1 MSLWGTFVGSVTLHM
16 HILWSKRLKSKG
28 GSPSR
33 APRARPEHQQ
43 EAATSPENQ
52 KKITLIPKYR
62 LTSLSL
68 NTLESSTTTAGLG
81 HGIFHLSVQNSSLFC
96 ISLSALTLSKT
107 KCHSVKTNC
116 AALWRPNSCRST
128 TEIFYCVTISG
139 SYYPSWISMVS
150 IVLFPCI

>member
-1 MSLWGTFVGSVTLHM
+1 MSLWGTFVRSVTVHM

-33 APRARPEHQQ
+33 VPRARPEHQQ

-68 NTLESSTTTAGLG
+68 NTLESSTTRAGLG
-81 HGIFHLSVQNSSLFC
+81 HGIFHLSLQNSSLFC
-96 ISLSALTLSKT
+96 ISLSTLTLSKT
-107 KCHSVKTNC
+107 KCHSVKTNS
-116 AALWRPNSCRST
+116 AALWRPNSWAAPLKYFIVS
-128 TEIFYCVTISG
+128 VSQVLTILLE
-139 SYYPSWISMVS
+139 YPWS
-150 IVLFPCI
+150 L